1 MAGPND
7 FTSQNIQDTY
17 QRVLQISGTQ
27 ANILTD
33 GTGSLVTLGAD
44 SVVSSSYAISAS
56 YALSASHEITYE
68 LSSSYAET
76 ASYVPDAVMNINTG
90 TGNSVTAT
98 TFDGTT
104 YTRTISSVG
113 SSDCADKVKT
123 IACDSADVNR
133 YLTFV
138 DDNNSLA
145 ECETVRTNENI
156 MWNCRTRTLIVQ
168 GAIKSKGSD
177 ITMMSGSISAS
188 GAITASNVSMSGD
201 MVATTG
207 SFNHIVTDGDTIEF
221 REAGTT
227 TKLGH
232 LKFSDKGAEF
242 GDSAGTGKSN
252 LTASIILATSKF
264 VSEGSAEF
272 SGDVTMSGHF
282 SASGELDTSKIR
294 TGKMVSISPD
304 GTDLQFG
311 NDTNGTRIHGDF
323 IQLGNPSLTTQIVT
337 SSGDIVAPKF
347 VVSGSTINSFS
358 HGNLIIAG
366 NDAVGGHLAIRGG
379 LDASGTPSIIDGYID
394 SDNGLS
400 ILLNGGAIGNSGSFN
415 IYNAI
420 NTSALPGVNSTNI
433 FSINKA
439 GHVTASGNISSSG
452 LVYSSGYWLDD
463 NMNAVQSNSS
473 TPSQLQLGFSNNWTS
488 IMLGKGPT
496 PIFTDGSIT
505 SSANISASGNIFGDN
520 ISAATK
526 FIGTELEG
534 SSITLD
540 SAADITLDAAGDQ
553 IYMKDNGT
561 DRFTFNL
568 DSTPQIDIAGDLI
581 IAPTGLDLGVKG
593 RLKTYIT
600 ESTDCSNYA
609 YGGMQGYQNHYCI
622 PGTDFVG
629 QDPSATVYRA
639 TGGIGATGNNEFYA
653 SFMIPQGMI
662 IEGIIVLAND
672 KSSVKFSSTLSTG
685 ACSNTDTVSLLA
697 TKCPAQD
704 PGATWSSTYTAD
716 MTVLTAAEQ
725 AKFIGSDLNIA
736 TIKVLAKNKFEVY
749 AAFLFLSPR
758 TII

>member
-433 FSINKA
+433 FSIDKA

-452 LVYSSGYWLDD
+452 TAYSLFNTAPQAHFG
-463 NMNAVQSNSS
+463 NSAPI
-473 TPSQLQLGFSNNWTS
+473 PSDYQLQVTGDTFLNGDLYTNSN
-488 IMLGKGPT
+488 
-496 PIFTDGSIT
+496 IT